1 LKPYV
6 DRSAFYLT
14 CGALLSI
21 LFSIAVSQIL
31 LALALA
37 ALLFSSHPIRLPPI
51 KLPLALFM
59 AGTVISLLAS
69 GHIQQGMPQIR
80 KFYVFF
86 ILLVVYS
93 TFRGVAEIRAIV
105 LLWTAVATLSAARS
119 LFQFWRVYQQSEEQH
134 QSFYD
139 LYVGSRI
146 TGFMSHWMTF
156 GGEEMIVLLLLAS
169 YLFFSLEPRWKTA
182 GWICAAILA
191 VSMVL
196 GFTRSIFLVGFP
208 AGLLYLLWFWKRWLV
223 AAVPVAA
230 VIALLLGPQAL
241 RERVTS
247 VVAPSGIDS
256 NQHRAVLR
264 DTGFEIIR
272 AHPWL
277 GLGPEQI
284 KYQFDQWVPADDR
297 PLPVGFYGHL
307 HNIYLQYAAERGI
320 PTALVLLWLIAKV
333 LWDCG
338 RTLWRRAAVPEA
350 RFILQGAIAVI
361 IAILAE
367 GFAEYNLG
375 DSEVLTLFLAVVAFG
390 YVAIAS
396 DRDAP
401 ASASSASRLQYDA
414 AGQYSPNLP
423 ASASGEPA

>member
-1 LKPYV
+1 MKPYV
-6 DRSAFYLT
+6 DRGAFYLT

-37 ALLFSSHPIRLPPI
+37 ALLVSSHPIRLPPI

-93 TFRGVAEIRAIV
+93 TFRSLAEIRAVV
-105 LLWTAVATLSAARS
+105 LLWAGVAALSALRS
-119 LFQFWRVYQQSEEQH
+119 VFQFWRVYKQSEELGR
-134 QSFYD
+134 SFYD
-139 LYVGSRI
+139 LYVGARI

-196 GFTRSIFLVGFP
+196 GFTRSIFLLGFP
-208 AGLLYLLWFWKRWLV
+208 AGLLYLLWFWKKWLV
-223 AAVPVAA
+223 AAVPA
-230 VIALLLGPQAL
+230 VVIIALFLGPEAL
-241 RERVTS
+241 RERAIS
-247 VVAPSGIDS
+247 VVQPKAEVDS
-256 NQHRAVLR
+256 NRHRAILRETGVL
-264 DTGFEIIR
+264 IIR

-284 KYQFDQWVPADDR
+284 KYQFDQWAPASAH
-297 PLPVGFYGHL
+297 PLPEGYYGHL
-307 HNIYLQYAAERGI
+307 HNIYLQYAGERGI
-320 PTALVLLWLIAKV
+320 PVLLALLWLIAKA
-333 LWDCG
+333 LWDYG
-338 RTLWRRAAVPEA
+338 RALRRKLAAPDA
-350 RFILQGAIAVI
+350 RFILHGAIAVI
-361 IAILAE
+361 ISILAE
-367 GFAEYNLG
+367 GFDEYNLG
-375 DSEVLTLFLAVVAFG
+375 DSEVLTMFLAVVAFG
-390 YVAIAS
+390 YIAV
-396 DRDAP
+396 DRQEVIP
-401 ASASSASRLQYDA
+401 
-414 AGQYSPNLP
+414 
-423 ASASGEPA
+423 

>member
-6 DRSAFYLT
+6 DRGAFYLT

-37 ALLFSSHPIRLPPI
+37 ALLVSSHPIRLPPI

-93 TFRGVAEIRAIV
+93 TFRSLAEIRAVV
-105 LLWTAVATLSAARS
+105 LLWAGVAALSALRS
-119 LFQFWRVYQQSEEQH
+119 VFQFWRVYKQSEELGR
-134 QSFYD
+134 SFYD
-139 LYVGSRI
+139 LYVGARI

-196 GFTRSIFLVGFP
+196 GFTRSIFLLGFP
-208 AGLLYLLWFWKRWLV
+208 AGLLYLLWFWKKWLV
-223 AAVPVAA
+223 AAVPA
-230 VIALLLGPQAL
+230 VVIIALFLGPEAL
-241 RERVTS
+241 RERAIS
-247 VVAPSGIDS
+247 VVQPKAEVDS
-256 NQHRAVLR
+256 NRHRAILRETGVL
-264 DTGFEIIR
+264 IIR

-284 KYQFDQWVPADDR
+284 KYQFDQWAPASAH
-297 PLPVGFYGHL
+297 PLPEGYYGHL
-307 HNIYLQYAAERGI
+307 HNIYLQYAGERGI
-320 PTALVLLWLIAKV
+320 PVLLALLWLIAKA
-333 LWDCG
+333 LWDYG
-338 RTLWRRAAVPEA
+338 RALRRKLAAPDA
-350 RFILQGAIAVI
+350 RFILHGAIAVI
-361 IAILAE
+361 ISILAE
-367 GFAEYNLG
+367 GFDEYNLG
-375 DSEVLTLFLAVVAFG
+375 DSEVLTMFLAVVAFG
-390 YVAIAS
+390 YIAV
-396 DRDAP
+396 DRQEVIP
-401 ASASSASRLQYDA
+401 
-414 AGQYSPNLP
+414 
-423 ASASGEPA
+423 

>member
-1 LKPYV
+1 MKPYV
-6 DRSAFYLT
+6 DRGAFYLT
-14 CGALLSI
+14 CGAVVSI

-37 ALLFSSHPIRLPPI
+37 ALLLSSTPIRLPPI
-51 KLPLALFM
+51 KLPLASFM

-86 ILLVVYS
+86 IVLVVYS
-93 TFRGVAEIRAIV
+93 TFRNLAEIRAIV
-105 LLWTAVATLSAARS
+105 LLWAGVATLSAARS
-119 LFQFWRVYQQSEEQH
+119 LFQFWRVYQQAEEQGR
-134 QSFYD
+134 SFYD
-139 LYVGSRI
+139 FYLGARI

-169 YLFFSLEPRWKTA
+169 YLFFSRKRRWKTA

-196 GFTRSIFLVGFP
+196 GFTRSIFLLGFP
-208 AGLLYLLWFWKRWLV
+208 AGLLYLLWFWKKWLV
-223 AAVPVAA
+223 AAVPA
-230 VIALLLGPQAL
+230 VVLIALFLGPEAL

-247 VVAPSGIDS
+247 VFQPRGIDS
-256 NQHRAVLR
+256 NQHRSILRETGVLM
-264 DTGFEIIR
+264 IR

-284 KYQFDQWVPADDR
+284 KYQFDQWVPADAR
-297 PLPVGFYGHL
+297 PLPEGFYGHL

-320 PTALVLLWLIAKV
+320 PTLLIFLWLIVKI
-333 LWDCG
+333 LWDFA
-338 RTLWRRAAVPEA
+338 RALRRKLAGPEA
-350 RFILQGAIAVI
+350 RFILHGAIAVI

-390 YVAIAS
+390 YVAS
-396 DRDAP
+396 EKWQEDEEYRKT
-401 ASASSASRLQYDA
+401 RNTA
-414 AGQYSPNLP
+414 AIP
-423 ASASGEPA
+423 